1 MRRPKKALIQRIRKK
16 RRNLNQLMIKLLS
29 KRKETSLKERK
40 RRNRL
45 KIQKRKRRKS
55 PQKN

>member
-45 KIQKRKRRKS
+45 KIQKGKRRKS

>member
-45 KIQKRKRRKS
+45 KIQKGKRRKS
-55 PQKN
+55 P